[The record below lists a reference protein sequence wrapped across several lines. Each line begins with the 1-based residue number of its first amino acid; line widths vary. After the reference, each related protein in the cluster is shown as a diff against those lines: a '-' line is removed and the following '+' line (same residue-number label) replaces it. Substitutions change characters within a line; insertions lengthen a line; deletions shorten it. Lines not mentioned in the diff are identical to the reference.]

1 MVALYFL
8 KSDPTMVMMMTV
20 TDVFIGREQS
30 LLYIVSD
37 LTFEYFYILLLFADV
52 YIKYVMRVHEVMYS
66 YA

>member
-1 MVALYFL
+1 M
-8 KSDPTMVMMMTV
+8 
-20 TDVFIGREQS
+20 DVFIGREQS

-52 YIKYVMRVHEVMYS
+52 YIKYVMRLHEVMYS